1 MNTQTNEQHFS
12 PKLKGFFDW
21 YLHEKPSWDRVM
33 YKQVEL
39 TWHENNALV
48 AAQQHITRT
57 VRHES
62 IEAGVERP
70 VELTTQEVFEQHG
83 VWLRNLTNA
92 QLGIWKDV
100 PRS

>member
-1 MNTQTNEQHFS
+1 MNTQPNEQHFS

-21 YLHEKPSWDRVM
+21 YLHEKPSWERVLD
-33 YKQVEL
+33 KQVEL
-39 TWHENNALV
+39 TWHENHALV
-48 AAQQHITRT
+48 AAQKHIART
-57 VRHES
+57 VQHETS
-62 IEAGVERP
+62 AGGHVP
-70 VELTTQEVFEQHG
+70 VELSTQEVFEQHG